1 MSKQFQLF
9 FETDKVNKILPK
21 GQFRL
26 VSFKIFLFFAPQ
38 YNTMG
43 QEVSKRYAQRG
54 VSASKEDVHNAIKNI
69 DKGLFPKA
77 FCKIVPDYLTN
88 DDDYC
93 LIMHA
98 DGAGTKSSL
107 AYMYWKE
114 TGDISVWK
122 GIAQDALIMNVD
134 DLLCV
139 GATDNIMLSSTIGRN
154 KNLIS
159 GEVLSA
165 IINGTE
171 ELISELKN
179 FGVTIHSTGGET
191 ADVGDLVRT
200 IIVDS
205 TVTARMK
212 RSNVIDNANI
222 KVGDVIVG
230 LESFGQATYEKE
242 YNGGMGSNGL
252 TSARHDVF
260 STYLAHKYPESF
272 DPSVPDDL
280 VYSGN
285 VKLTDAVKDS
295 PIDAGKLVLSP
306 TRTYAPIIKKI
317 LSEFNSDTV
326 HGMVHCSGG
335 AQTKILHFVDGFH
348 IIKDNMFPIPPLF
361 KLIQEQSKTDWKEMY
376 QVFNCGHRME
386 LYVAPEIVES
396 IIKISKS
403 FHVDAKIIGRVKAS
417 KTKKLTI
424 KSEFGEF
431 NY

>member
-1 MSKQFQLF
+1 MSS
-9 FETDKVNKILPK
+9 ET
-21 GQFRL
+21 
-26 VSFKIFLFFAPQ
+26 
-38 YNTMG
+38 
-43 QEVSKRYAQRG
+43 SKRYIKRG

-69 DKGLFPKA
+69 DKGLYHKA
-77 FCKIVPDYLTN
+77 FCKIVPDYLTG
-88 DDDYC
+88 DKEYC
-93 LIMHA
+93 IVMHA

-114 TGDISVWK
+114 TGDLSVWK
-122 GIAQDALIMNVD
+122 GIAQDALIMNID

-154 KNLIS
+154 KNLIP
-159 GEVLSA
+159 GEVISA

-171 ELISELKN
+171 EIISELKKY
-179 FGVTIHSTGGET
+179 GVTIHSTGGET

-212 RSNVIDNANI
+212 RDDVIDNANI
-222 KVGDVIVG
+222 KSGDLIVG

-260 STYLAHKYPESF
+260 SKDLAKKFPESY
-272 DPSVPDDL
+272 DSLVPEEL

-285 VKLTDAVKDS
+285 IKLTDEIENA
-295 PIDAGKLVLSP
+295 PINAGKLVLSP

-317 LSEFNSDTV
+317 LSKYTSKVV

-335 AQTKILHFVDGFH
+335 AQTKILHFVNNLH
-348 IIKDNMFPIPPLF
+348 VIKDNMFPIPPLF
-361 KLIQEQSKTDWKEMY
+361 KLIQEQSQTNWKEMY

-386 LYVAPEIVES
+386 LYVSPEIAED
-396 IIKISKS
+396 IIAISKS
-403 FHVDAKIIGRVKAS
+403 FNVNAQVIGRVEDAKAQ
-417 KTKKLTI
+417 KLTI
-424 KSEFGEF
+424 TSKFGTFE
-431 NY
+431 Y